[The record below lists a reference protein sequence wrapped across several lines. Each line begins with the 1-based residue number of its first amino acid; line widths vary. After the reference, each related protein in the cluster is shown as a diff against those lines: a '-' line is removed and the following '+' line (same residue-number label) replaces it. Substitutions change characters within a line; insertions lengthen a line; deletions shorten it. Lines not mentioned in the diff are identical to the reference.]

1 MNETLL
7 EIKDLVIHY
16 ETDSGVVEAVNG
28 MNLVLNKGQ
37 SLGLVGETGAG
48 KTTTALGILRLL
60 SEPPAR
66 IISGEIHF
74 EGRDVL
80 AMDKD
85 ALQKY
90 RGKKVSMIFQ
100 DPMTSLNP
108 VMTIGEQVMESLE
121 IHEPNLSG
129 EELAAK
135 AQETLEMVGI
145 REERFNDYPHQFSGG
160 MKQRVVIAIALCCNP
175 ELLIADEPTTALDV
189 TIQAQVLDMIRTL
202 RNELQT
208 SMILITHDLGLVVE
222 NCDMVA
228 IIYAGEIVEY
238 GNLAD
243 IFENARHPYTVG
255 LFGCIPNID
264 KDVHRLKPIEGL
276 MPDPM
281 NLPDG
286 CPFHDRCEYCMEI
299 CRKEKPADLEIA
311 PGHIVKCHLCDT
323 GEKEGSK

>member
-1 MNETLL
+1 MEKLL
-7 EIKDLVIHY
+7 EIKNLKVQY
-16 ETDSGVVEAVNG
+16 NTDEAV
-28 MNLVLNKGQ
+28 VYALNDFSLDLGKGEI
-37 SLGLVGETGAG
+37 LGVVGETGAG
-48 KTTTALGILRLL
+48 KTTMALSIMKLLPEHVAEVTGGSVTYNGEDVFKMSQKQLRNL
-60 SEPPAR
+60 
-66 IISGEIHF
+66 
-74 EGRDVL
+74 
-80 AMDKD
+80 
-85 ALQKY
+85 
-90 RGKKVSMIFQ
+90 RGAEVSMIFQ

-108 VMTIGEQVMESLE
+108 VMNVGDQIDEVLKIHNPSMPKQERDEKVAE
-121 IHEPNLSG
+121 IL
-129 EELAAK
+129 
-135 AQETLEMVGI
+135 TLVGI
-145 REERFNDYPHQFSGG
+145 PPERRVQFPHQFSGG

-299 CRKEKPADLEIA
+299 CRKEKPADLEIS
-311 PGHIVKCHLCDT
+311 PGHIVKCHLCAA